1 MSDATLAAP
10 YPPLP
15 MRFANHPASLMN
27 YASALQ
33 QAATPM
39 AAGVDAEAARRRIR
53 VVDLLRGLV
62 LALMV
67 LDHTRDFFH
76 VQAFEF
82 SPTDP
87 EKTTLILF
95 ATRWVT
101 HLCAPTFVFLAGTSI
116 YLQREN
122 GKSRPEL
129 ARFLLSRGL
138 WLIALELTVVSFAF
152 NFALPFAFMQV
163 IWAIGGSMMLM
174 AALIYLPSRAVLL
187 IGLVIVA
194 GHNALDSVD
203 AAAFGSFAPA
213 WTLLMQLGEPPF
225 GPGLLAYPLM
235 PWFGIL
241 CLGYGCGRLFVQ
253 PDQTRRRML
262 ALLSA
267 ACLLSFLALRL
278 LNGYGDQAPW
288 SPQTDSARTVISFF
302 NVSKYPPSLMYVL
315 ATLGVSL
322 GLSLALERLR
332 GWPERVLLAYG
343 RTPLFTYLL
352 HIYIIHSLAALI
364 GLMQGVPPADFV
376 NFLGDT
382 SRLAKAHW
390 GVSLPMV
397 YLIWAA
403 ILAALYPCSR
413 WYAALKLRRRHPL
426 LSYL

>member
-1 MSDATLAAP
+1 MNHESTLQPITMPTASRPDTEAT
-10 YPPLP
+10 
-15 MRFANHPASLMN
+15 R
-27 YASALQ
+27 Q
-33 QAATPM
+33 R
-39 AAGVDAEAARRRIR
+39 VR

-101 HLCAPTFVFLAGTSI
+101 HLCAPTFVFLSGVSI

-122 GKSRPEL
+122 GKRPAEL

-138 WLIALELTVVSFAF
+138 WLIALELTVISFAF

-174 AALIYLPSRAVLL
+174 AALIYLPARAVLL
-187 IGLVIVA
+187 IGMVIVA
-194 GHNALDSVD
+194 GHNALGAVD
-203 AAAFGSFAPA
+203 AASFGPLAPTWA
-213 WTLLMQLGEPPF
+213 LLMQLGEPPF

-235 PWFGIL
+235 PWFGIM
-241 CLGYGCGRLFVQ
+241 CLGYGCGQVFVQ
-253 PDQTRRRML
+253 PDAARRRTL
-262 ALLSA
+262 AWLSA
-267 ACLLSFLALRL
+267 ACLLAFLALRL

-288 SPQTDSARTVISFF
+288 SPQTDGARTLISFL

-322 GLSLALERLR
+322 GLSLGLDRLR
-332 GWPERVLLAYG
+332 GWPARVLLAYG
-343 RTPLFTYLL
+343 QTPLFTYLL
-352 HIYIIHSLAALI
+352 HIYLIHGLAVVI
-364 GLMQGVPPADFV
+364 GLTQGVPPADFV

-397 YLIWAA
+397 YVIWLS
-403 ILAALYPCSR
+403 ILVALYPCAR
-413 WYAALKLRRRHPL
+413 WYAALKLQRRHPL

>member
-1 MSDATLAAP
+1 
-10 YPPLP
+10 
-15 MRFANHPASLMN
+15 MN
-27 YASALQ
+27 DESALQ
-33 QAATPM
+33 QTATLT
-39 AAGVDAEAARRRIR
+39 AAGADAEAARRRIR

-87 EKTTLILF
+87 EKTTLMLF

-122 GKSRPEL
+122 GKSRSEL

-138 WLIALELTVVSFAF
+138 WLIALELTVISFAF

-174 AALIYLPSRAVLL
+174 AALIYLPARAVLL
-187 IGLVIVA
+187 IGMVIVA
-194 GHNALDSVD
+194 GHNALASVD
-203 AAAFGSFAPA
+203 AASFGPFAPVWA
-213 WTLLMQLGEPPF
+213 LLMQLGEPPF
-225 GPGLLAYPLM
+225 GPGLVAYPLI
-235 PWFGIL
+235 PWFGIM
-241 CLGYGCGRLFVQ
+241 CLGYGCGHVFVQ
-253 PDQTRRRML
+253 TDATRRRTL
-262 ALLSA
+262 ALLAA
-267 ACLLSFLALRL
+267 ACLLVFLVLRL

-288 SPQTDSARTVISFF
+288 SQQTDSVHTFISFI
-302 NVSKYPPSLMYVL
+302 NVSKYPPSLLYVL

-322 GLSLALERLR
+322 GLSLGLERLR
-332 GWPERVLLAYG
+332 GWPERALLAYG

-352 HIYIIHSLAALI
+352 HIYLIHGLAVLV
-364 GLMQGVPPADFV
+364 GLAQGVPPSDFI

-397 YLIWAA
+397 YLIWVA
-403 ILAALYPCSR
+403 ILVALYPCAR
-413 WYAALKLRRRHPL
+413 WYAALKVRRRHPL